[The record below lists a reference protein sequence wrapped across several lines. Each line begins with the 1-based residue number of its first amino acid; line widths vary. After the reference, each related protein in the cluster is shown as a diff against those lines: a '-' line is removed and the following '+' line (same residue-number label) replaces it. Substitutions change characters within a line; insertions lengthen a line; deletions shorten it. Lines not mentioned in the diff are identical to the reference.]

1 MARLMNALQLA
12 LGSVGSGIQGYG
24 QAKSLRE
31 EQERKAQE
39 RLDVLAQ
46 QTEQNALAKGNALIA
61 RVQSGVRPY
70 QPDEQLGEDERVADV
85 AGLGKM
91 VFGPSQA
98 EQTAKQRAITAA
110 KDTQQ
115 KQEYSDRGVWETL
128 TRTINPETRKPF
140 MDPAVPFE
148 QTRGRLQST
157 FEMAKQTLGNVA
169 AMQRTGAMVAGQASM
184 GSYMPGLTP
193 EGPPTLYFGTRGGQI
208 TPTGVG
214 ATTSQAGGKIP
225 PVERKNMVELK
236 ASIKGLD
243 KALAAVKANPDA
255 FGIHTLLPNTAL
267 TRFKGVKERAIV
279 NGAEQELRKTIYG
292 TAMSRI
298 EKESGQQS
306 FTAGGDAAGT
316 VIDKLTAM
324 RNNAQLELDTK
335 EDYYGVQPAAAPP
348 PPRSSAPS
356 KTFISPD
363 EWLDANPPRKNESDL
378 AYKARYKAA
387 TGGR

>member
-39 RLDVLAQ
+39 RLDMLTQ

-98 EQTAKQRAITAA
+98 EQTATQRAITAA
-110 KDTQQ
+110 KATQE
-115 KQEYSDRGVWETL
+115 KQEYTDRGVWETL

-140 MDPAVPFE
+140 MDPNVPFE
-148 QTRGRLQST
+148 QSRGRLQPT
-157 FEMAKQTLGNVA
+157 FDLAKQTIGNIA
-169 AMQRTGAMVAGQASM
+169 AMQRAGAMIAGQANL
-184 GSYMPGLTP
+184 GNYMPGLTP
-193 EGPPTLYFGTRGGQI
+193 EGQPNLFFGTRGGTI
-208 TPTGVG
+208 TTTGVE

-225 PVERKNMVELK
+225 PVERKNMVELD
-236 ASIKGLD
+236 ASIKGLN
-243 KALAAVKANPDA
+243 KALEAVKANPDA
-255 FGIHTLLPNTAL
+255 FGIQTLLPNTAL
-267 TRFKGVKERAIV
+267 TRFKGVQQRAIV
-279 NGAEQELRKTIYG
+279 NGAVQEIRKTIYG
-292 TAMSRI
+292 TAMSRQ
-298 EKESGQQS
+298 EKESGQPT
-306 FTAGGDAAGT
+306 FPAGGDPAGS
-316 VIDKLTAM
+316 VIDKLTAL
-324 RNNAQLELDTK
+324 RDNAQLELDTK
-335 EDYYGVQPAAAPP
+335 QDYYGVQPAAAPP
-348 PPRSSAPS
+348 SPRSSAPS
-356 KTFISPD
+356 KIFISPD